1 MAKDDQQ
8 ENFEKLLSAHHGR
21 MIDFVKFAET
31 KNAALLTFSSVWIG
45 SIIAMLR
52 SDQTFPLGYD
62 LALKII
68 LCLLILAA
76 IISLY
81 SFLPKWLH
89 HFHKPGDGSKNLLYF
104 GHAATFDYGTYA
116 DRLKSRYHPPEGV
129 SYTENYMTDLI
140 VQIWVQSCIAHRK
153 FRLFNCSATFI
164 LIAFTVA
171 TTPLIIWIFQFLI
184 AVGQAMGNT

>member
-52 SDQTFPLGYD
+52 SDQTLPLGYD
-62 LALKII
+62 LAFKVI
-68 LCLLILAA
+68 LCLLVVAA

-81 SFLPKWLH
+81 SLLPKWLH
-89 HFHKPGDGSKNLLYF
+89 HFHKPGDCSKNLLYF
-104 GHAATFDYGTYA
+104 GDIATFDYGTYA
-116 DRLKSRYHPPEGV
+116 ARLRERYYPPEGV
-129 SYTENYMTDLI
+129 SYTDSYFTDLI
-140 VQIWVQSCIAHRK
+140 TQIWVQSRIARRK
-153 FRLFNCSATFI
+153 FRLFNCAAAFVLAGFS
-164 LIAFTVA
+164 IAA
-171 TTPLIIWIFQFLI
+171 IPLIVWFAQFLI
-184 AVGQAMGNT
+184 AIGRAAGKI